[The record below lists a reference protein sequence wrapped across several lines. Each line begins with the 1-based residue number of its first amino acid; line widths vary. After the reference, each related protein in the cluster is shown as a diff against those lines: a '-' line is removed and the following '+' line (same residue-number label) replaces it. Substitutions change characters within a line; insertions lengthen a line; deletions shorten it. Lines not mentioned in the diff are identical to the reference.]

1 MKKFLAAAAVLVV
14 TSVHAEELKFGDLN
28 YFLKQGQ
35 INVGADAIM
44 NNEPSRNGAV
54 DNEVD
59 GYLFETHAGYALN
72 DSLNFTLGL
81 NYLFDGMTKIGKN
94 SSNTNDDGF
103 QNPKFGANY
112 RVLNQNDFGVNFD
125 VGAVASVKLIDREVG
140 SANKDGNSIN
150 PILTNYGEPRNTLDV
165 NARLGKKWN
174 EANEFYFT
182 GGVAYHMD
190 GSYKQL
196 EGETVDMDASL
207 DFKLSAFYQYRP
219 VNEFMMTLGI
229 ASIRVGEMDGNNGVT
244 NTTKT
249 SHIDHQVVFNAK
261 FLVNESLIVKFIT
274 TQDNRSNFDVT
285 KDVGATETYS
295 KRHALQYGLG
305 LDFIF

>member
-1 MKKFLAAAAVLVV
+1 MKKFLAVAAVLVV
-14 TSVHAEELKFGDLN
+14 ASVHAEELKFGDLN

-44 NNEPSRNGAV
+44 NNEPSRNGAF

-81 NYLFDGMTKIGKN
+81 NYLFDGKTKIG
-94 SSNTNDDGF
+94 SNPTANDAGF

-112 RVLNQNDFGVNFD
+112 RLLNQNDTGVNFD
-125 VGAVASVKLIDREVG
+125 VGAVASIKLIDREVS
-140 SANKDGNSIN
+140 SANKDGNNIN
-150 PILTNYGEPRNTLDV
+150 PLLTNYGEPRNTLDV

-174 EANEFYFT
+174 EANEFYVT

-196 EGETVDMDASL
+196 ELNKVDMDSSL

-219 VNEFMMTLGI
+219 VNEFMLTLGI
-229 ASIRVGEMDGNNGVT
+229 AGTRVGEMDGKDGS
-244 NTTKT
+244 TKYTQT
-249 SHIDHQVVFNAK
+249 SHIDNQVVFNAK

-274 TQDNRSNFDVT
+274 TQDNRSNFDLKT
-285 KDVGATETYS
+285 AAGNSEYN

>member
-1 MKKFLAAAAVLVV
+1 MKKFLAVAAVLVV

-35 INVGADAIM
+35 FNVGGDAIM

-81 NYLFDGMTKIGKN
+81 NYLFDGTTKIGSG
-94 SSNTNDDGF
+94 SSNTNDAGF

-112 RVLNQNDFGVNFD
+112 RVLNQNDTGFNFD
-125 VGAVASVKLIDREVG
+125 VGAVASLNLIDREVG

-150 PILTNYGEPRNTLDV
+150 PLLTNYSEPRNTLDL
-165 NARLGKKWN
+165 NGRLGKKWN

-196 EGETVDMDASL
+196 DGNRVHMDSSL
-207 DFKLSAFYQYRP
+207 DFKLAAFYQYRP
-219 VNEFMMTLGI
+219 VHEFMITLGI
-229 ASIRVGEMDGNNGVT
+229 AGTRVGEMDGKDGS
-244 NTTKT
+244 TKYTQT
-249 SHIDHQVVFNAK
+249 SHIDNQVVFNTK
-261 FLVNESLIVKFIT
+261 YLINESLIAKFIV
-274 TQDNRSNFDVT
+274 TQDNRSNFDLKT
-285 KDVGATETYS
+285 NAGSSEYD

>member
-1 MKKFLAAAAVLVV
+1 MKKLLAVAAVLVV

-35 INVGADAIM
+35 VNVGADVIM
-44 NNEPSRNGAV
+44 NNEPSRIESL
-54 DNEVD
+54 DKEVD

-81 NYLFDGMTKIGKN
+81 NYLFDGKTKIG
-94 SSNTNDDGF
+94 SSPTANDAGF

-112 RVLNQNDFGVNFD
+112 RLLNQNDTGVNFD
-125 VGAVASVKLIDREVG
+125 VGAVASIKLIDREVG
-140 SANKDGNSIN
+140 SANKDGNNIN
-150 PILTNYGEPRNTLDV
+150 PLLTNYGEPRNTLDV

-174 EANEFYFT
+174 EANEFYVT

-196 EGETVDMDASL
+196 QGETIDRDSSL

-219 VNEFMMTLGI
+219 VNEFMLTLGI
-229 ASIRVGEMDGNNGVT
+229 AGTRVGEMDGNNGIS

-249 SHIDHQVVFNAK
+249 SHIDNQVVFNAK

-285 KDVGATETYS
+285 KDVGATETYN

>member
-1 MKKFLAAAAVLVV
+1 MKKFLAVAAVLVV

-35 INVGADAIM
+35 VNVGADAIV

-81 NYLFDGMTKIGKN
+81 NYLFDGTTKIG
-94 SSNTNDDGF
+94 SSSTANDAGF

-112 RVLNQNDFGVNFD
+112 RLLNQNDTGFNLD
-125 VGAVASVKLIDREVG
+125 VGAVASIKLIDREVG
-140 SANKDGNSIN
+140 SANRDGNNIN
-150 PILTNYGEPRNTLDV
+150 PLLTNYGEPRNTLDV

-174 EANEFYFT
+174 EANEFYVT

-196 EGETVDMDASL
+196 QGETIDMDSSL

-219 VNEFMMTLGI
+219 VNEFMLTLGI
-229 ASIRVGEMDGNNGVT
+229 AGTRVGEMDGNNGLG

-249 SHIDHQVVFNAK
+249 SHIDNQVVFNAK

-274 TQDNRSNFDVT
+274 TQDNRSNFDLKT
-285 KDVGATETYS
+285 AAGSSEYN